1 MNLIF
6 WRLLKKS
13 GCSLKVLRQALNHL
27 GQSDVKEAYFDRY
40 ILIYNY

>member
-6 WRLLKKS
+6 LAFAEEIGLFAES
-13 GCSLKVLRQALNHL
+13 ITTALNHL